1 MNVTRIIIR
10 SLVSDVTPITDHLH
24 QLHLLHLLHLPLSV
38 ATHDHDTWDCEQL
51 PVLHFSADQ
60 TRPESLLDELLNGIH
75 VIVWSGWLAPI
86 IKNSRNP
93 RPQYFEYWQLGFTFP
108 HKFTSWIM
116 TELIVI
122 EEWGN
127 LDREYFS
134 NLAMW
139 LVSAGALTICW
150 SDCKLDQLDSGSIY
164 YLSSPRIR
172 SSFKTPAWWDLL
184 ISEGQPLIGSWQLME
199 QFN

>member
-24 QLHLLHLLHLPLSV
+24 LLHLLHLPLSF

-51 PVLHFSADQ
+51 PVLHFSMLI
-60 TRPESLLDELLNGIH
+60 RPGQSHSLTNCWMESM
-75 VIVWSGWLAPI
+75 WLYEVVGSAPI

-93 RPQYFEYWQLGFTFP
+93 CPWYLSFWQLGFTFP
-108 HKFTSWIM
+108 HMFTSWIM

>member
-1 MNVTRIIIR
+1 MSRP
-10 SLVSDVTPITDHLH
+10 SLTISTCSTCSTSHSVLRHMTTIPETVSSYQFYISLCWSDQARVTPWRI
-24 QLHLLHLLHLPLSV
+24 V
-38 ATHDHDTWDCEQL
+38 EW
-51 PVLHFSADQ
+51 
-60 TRPESLLDELLNGIH
+60 IH

>member
-24 QLHLLHLLHLPLSV
+24 LLHLLHLPLSF

-60 TRPESLLDELLNGIH
+60 TRPESLLDELLNG
-75 VIVWSGWLAPI
+75 SMWLYEVVGSAPI

-93 RPQYFEYWQLGFTFP
+93 CPWYLSFWQLGFTFP
-108 HKFTSWIM
+108 HMFTSWIM

-150 SDCKLDQLDSGSIY
+150 SDCKLDQLDSGLL
-164 YLSSPRIR
+164 YL
-172 SSFKTPAWWDLL
+172 LL
-184 ISEGQPLIGSWQLME
+184 VLTQDTII
-199 QFN
+199 F